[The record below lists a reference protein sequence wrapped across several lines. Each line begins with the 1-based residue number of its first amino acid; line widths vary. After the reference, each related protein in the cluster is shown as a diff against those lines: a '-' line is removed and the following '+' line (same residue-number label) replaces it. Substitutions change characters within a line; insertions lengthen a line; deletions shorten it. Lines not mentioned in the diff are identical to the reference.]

1 MALACGRRSSPPH
14 ICIARD
20 AGPVVSQTQVPGAPP
35 CTPAARPA
43 QTKQR
48 LPTRPFAP
56 APGRSTLPPPPAQ
69 EAPAGRSIGV
79 FQSIGGP
86 ICSNGCSPCLVLRWP
101 QAKADRSTPHGHPPR
116 VQRPEPPLQPC
127 WNAPRSTRTNNGS
140 SISRPGGG
148 GGHEGGGGR
157 GGSGDRLTDETTGQI
172 VQWQTVCL
180 RSTHL
185 LCAAFRRMLRWH
197 PAGKA
202 KCGSRLISHP
212 DTHITTRPLP
222 ECGLQHNAPEA
233 AAWEEVA
240 ARQDGQPPE
249 GWRATTPTKAPS
261 ARRRRRRRRRT
272 C

>member
-1 MALACGRRSSPPH
+1 MLERTEVNKDQQREQHKQARR
-14 ICIARD
+14 R
-20 AGPVVSQTQVPGAPP
+20 
-35 CTPAARPA
+35 R
-43 QTKQR
+43 R
-48 LPTRPFAP
+48 TR
-56 APGRSTLPPPPAQ
+56 
-69 EAPAGRSIGV
+69 
-79 FQSIGGP
+79 
-86 ICSNGCSPCLVLRWP
+86 
-101 QAKADRSTPHGHPPR
+101 
-116 VQRPEPPLQPC
+116 
-127 WNAPRSTRTNNGS
+127 
-140 SISRPGGG
+140 GGG
-148 GGHEGGGGR
+148 GGG

-249 GWRATTPTKAPS
+249 GWRATKPTKVLLS
-261 ARRRRRRRRRT
+261 AAAEASSPQNMLMFLGHALAARHAAEGRANNHRLLPGT
-272 C
+272 